1 MADEPKGPD
10 PEGAPADR
18 DASGRFLPGNS
29 LWAAANALAG
39 RKRKF
44 ETPEDLLAA
53 ADGYFAWIG
62 HNHLYR
68 DEIGWFQG
76 IPRHEPVAM
85 VRTAT
90 LVDLCLFLGIGKSTW
105 YDWKRCRPDLEKA
118 IEEIEMG
125 IESGQLQN
133 GLTGQANSGII
144 ASLLGLAKKTEL
156 SGPGGGPIET
166 INQNM
171 TPQEAAQA
179 YAATLTGDEG

>member
-44 ETPEDLLAA
+44 ATPESLLEAA
-53 ADGYFAWIG
+53 AEYLEWVRE
-62 HNHLYR
+62 NPLYR
-68 DEIGWFQG
+68 DEVGWYQG
-76 IPRHEPVAM
+76 KAEHEPVRL
-85 VRTAT
+85 VRTAS
-90 LVDLCLFLGIGKSTW
+90 LDAMFLHLGIVKSTW
-105 YDWKRCRPDLEKA
+105 YEWKTARPDLAEAMEFIGMA
-118 IEEIEMG
+118 IADD
-125 IESGQLQN
+125 QLQK

-144 ASLLGLAKKTEL
+144 AKLRGLADRTEL